1 MFMYVLVYLINAY
14 INVSLSH
21 GSLEGHIKVVYLSIL
36 VISGDQVINFLV
48 ETFYSSLGPY
58 YGFLVWWCY
67 HCLAALLSFTLA
79 NAWICWEAN
88 THLLEFRRVTH
99 WV

>member
-1 MFMYVLVYLINAY
+1 MFSVLVYLINSY
-14 INVSLSH
+14 INISH

-67 HCLAALLSFTLA
+67 HCLAALLSFTIA